1 MIKKL
6 ALSALLLTSSLLA
19 SNEVNVYSSRHYDTD
34 KQLFKMFEKDTGIKV
49 KVIQAKDD
57 ALIKRMESEGK
68 NSPADVFITV
78 DAARIQRAT
87 EKKLFQAINSDFLV
101 NTIDSKL
108 RDKDNQWFAL
118 TKRARMITVRK
129 DSKLANDIKTYEEL
143 ADPKY
148 KGQIMVRSSS
158 NVYNQSLM
166 AAMIS
171 HHGVEYATTW
181 AKGVVANMARAPKGS
196 DRDQARG
203 ISAGLGSVAIM
214 NTYYLGKLANGSLS
228 DKEVV
233 ENLNVI
239 FPKFENGGTHV
250 NISAAGV
257 ARYAKNKENAIK
269 FIEFL
274 LSKQAQEVFAK
285 GNFEYPVIND
295 AEISDLVASW
305 GKVQDDNVTI
315 NDLGKFN
322 KDAVKAL
329 DVAGWK

>member
-6 ALSALLLTSSLLA
+6 LLSALVLTSSLIA

-87 EKKLFQAINSDFLV
+87 DKKLFQSINSEFLTSSV
-101 NTIDSKL
+101 ESKL
-108 RDKDNQWFAL
+108 RDVNNQWFAL
-118 TKRARMITVRK
+118 TKRARIIAVRK
-129 DSKLANDIKTYEEL
+129 DSKLANGIKTYEEL

-166 AAMIS
+166 AAMIA
-171 HHGVEYATTW
+171 HHGNDYAINW
-181 AKGVVANMARAPKGS
+181 AKGVVSNMARGPKGS
-196 DRDQARG
+196 DRDQAKGVAAG
-203 ISAGLGSVAIM
+203 IGSIAIM
-214 NTYYLGKLANGSLS
+214 NTYYVGKLASSNES
-228 DKEVV
+228 DKEVISK
-233 ENLNVI
+233 LNI
-239 FPKFENGGTHV
+239 LFPKFENGGTHI

-274 LSKQAQEVFAK
+274 LSTQAQEIFAK
-285 GNFEYPVIND
+285 GNFEYPVINN
-295 AEISDLVASW
+295 AEISPLVKSW
-305 GKVQDDNVTI
+305 GKINDDNVTI

-329 DVAGWK
+329 DIAGWK

>member
-6 ALSALLLTSSLLA
+6 TLSILVMASSLIA

-34 KQLFKMFEKDTGIKV
+34 KQLFKTFEKTTGIKV

-87 EKKLFQAINSDFLV
+87 EKGLFQKIQSDFLV
-101 NTIDSKL
+101 NNIDSKL
-108 RDKDNQWFAL
+108 RDKNNQWFAL
-118 TKRARMITVRK
+118 TKRARIVTIRK
-129 DSKLANDIKTYEEL
+129 NSEASKTLTTYEEL
-143 ADPKY
+143 ANPKY

-166 AAMIS
+166 AAMIA
-171 HHGVEYATTW
+171 HHGKEYAITW
-181 AKGVVANMARAPKGS
+181 AKGVVSNMARGPKGS
-196 DRDQARG
+196 DRDQAKGVAAG
-203 ISAGLGSVAIM
+203 IGSIAIM
-214 NTYYLGKLANGSLS
+214 NTYYVGKLATSNES

-233 ENLNVI
+233 SKLNVV
-239 FPKFENGGTHV
+239 FPKFENGGTHI

-257 ARYAKNKENAIK
+257 AKYAKNKANAIK

-274 LSKQAQEVFAK
+274 LSKESKKYLQKETLNIQLLK
-285 GNFEYPVIND
+285 TQKYH
-295 AEISDLVASW
+295 L
-305 GKVQDDNVTI
+305 
-315 NDLGKFN
+315 
-322 KDAVKAL
+322 
-329 DVAGWK
+329 

>member
-1 MIKKL
+1 MFKKL
-6 ALSALLLTSSLLA
+6 LLSAVVFTSSLLA
-19 SNEVNVYSSRHYDTD
+19 SDVVNVYSSRHYDTD
-34 KQLFKMFEKDTGIKV
+34 KIIHKMFEEKTGIKV
-49 KVIQAKDD
+49 KVIQDKAD
-57 ALIKRMESEGK
+57 ALIKRMQSEGK

-78 DAARIQRAT
+78 DAARIQRVK
-87 EKKLFQAINSDFLV
+87 ENNLFQSIESEYLTKNV
-101 NTIDSKL
+101 DSKL

-118 TKRARMITVRK
+118 TKRARVVAVRK
-129 DSKLANDIKTYEEL
+129 DSALANGIKTYEEL

-166 AAMIS
+166 AAMVA
-171 HHGVEYATTW
+171 HHGVEYATKW
-181 AKGVVANMARAPKGS
+181 AKGVVANMARDPKGS
-196 DRDQARG
+196 DRDQAKAAA
-203 ISAGLGSVAIM
+203 AGLGSTAIM
-214 NTYYLGKLANGSLS
+214 NTYYFGKLATSNES

-233 ENLNVI
+233 SKLKII

-257 ARYAKNKENAIK
+257 SKTSKNKENAIK

-274 LSKQAQEVFAK
+274 LSKEAQEVYSK
-285 GNFEYPVIND
+285 GNFEYPILKE
-295 AEISDLVASW
+295 AQTAPLVAAW
-305 GKVQDDNVTI
+305 GEVQDDNVTI

-329 DVAGWK
+329 DVARWK

>member
-1 MIKKL
+1 
-6 ALSALLLTSSLLA
+6 
-19 SNEVNVYSSRHYDTD
+19 
-34 KQLFKMFEKDTGIKV
+34 
-49 KVIQAKDD
+49 
-57 ALIKRMESEGK
+57 MESEGK

-87 EKKLFQAINSDFLV
+87 EKKLFQPIQSDFLV
-101 NTIDSKL
+101 KNIDSRL

-118 TKRARMITVRK
+118 TKRARMVAVRK
-129 DSKLANDIKTYEEL
+129 DSKLSNGIKTYEEL

-166 AAMIS
+166 AAMIK

-181 AKGVVANMARAPKGS
+181 AKGVVANMARNPKGS

-203 ISAGLGSVAIM
+203 IYAGLGSIAIM

-228 DKEVV
+228 DKDVV
-233 ENLNVI
+233 ENVNVI

-274 LSKQAQEVFAK
+274 LSKEAQEVFAK
-285 GNFEYPVIND
+285 GNYEYPIIKD
-295 AEISDLVASW
+295 AEISPLVASW

>member
-19 SNEVNVYSSRHYDTD
+19 NNEVNVYSSRHYDTD
-34 KQLFKMFEKDTGIKV
+34 KELFKIFEQNTGIKV

-57 ALIKRMESEGK
+57 ALIKRIESEGA

-78 DAARIQRAT
+78 DAARIERAT
-87 EKKLFQAINSDFLV
+87 QKGLFQAIKSDFLTT
-101 NTIDSKL
+101 TIDEKL

-118 TKRARMITVRK
+118 TKRARI
-129 DSKLANDIKTYEEL
+129 LAVKKGSDAEKSLKTYEDL
-143 ADPKY
+143 AKPEY

-166 AAMIS
+166 AAMIA
-171 HHGVEYATTW
+171 HHGVDYATSW
-181 AKGVVANMARAPKGS
+181 AKGVVENMARDPKGS
-196 DRDQARG
+196 DRDQAKG
-203 ISAGLGSVAIM
+203 VAAGVGSIAIM
-214 NTYYLGKLANGSLS
+214 NTYYVGKLSVSNES

-233 ENLNVI
+233 SKLNVI
-239 FPKFENGGTHV
+239 FPKFKNGGTHI

-257 ARYAKNKENAIK
+257 AKYAKNKDNAIK

-274 LSKQAQEVFAK
+274 LSKEAQEIFAK
-285 GNFEYPVIND
+285 GNFEYPIIKN
-295 AEISDLVASW
+295 AQISPIVASW
-305 GKVQDDNVTI
+305 GVIQDDTVSI

-329 DVAGWK
+329 DIAGWK

>member
-6 ALSALLLTSSLLA
+6 ALSALILTSSLIA
-19 SNEVNVYSSRHYDTD
+19 SNDVNVYSSRHYDTD
-34 KQLFKMFEKDTGIKV
+34 KQLFKMFEKNTGIKV

-87 EKKLFQAINSDFLV
+87 EKKLFQPIQSDFLV
-101 NTIDSKL
+101 KNIDSRL

-118 TKRARMITVRK
+118 TKRARMVAVRK
-129 DSKLANDIKTYEEL
+129 DSKLSNGIKTYEEL

-166 AAMIS
+166 AAMIK

-181 AKGVVANMARAPKGS
+181 AKGVVANMARNPKGS

-203 ISAGLGSVAIM
+203 IYAGLGSIAIM

-228 DKEVV
+228 DKDVV
-233 ENLNVI
+233 ENVNVI

-274 LSKQAQEVFAK
+274 LSKEAQEVFAK
-285 GNFEYPVIND
+285 GNYEYPIIKD
-295 AEISDLVASW
+295 AEISPLVASW

>member
-6 ALSALLLTSSLLA
+6 ALSAIILTSSLIA
-19 SNEVNVYSSRHYDTD
+19 SNNVNVYSSRHYDTD
-34 KQLFKMFEKDTGIKV
+34 KQLFKMFEKNTGIKV

-87 EKKLFQAINSDFLV
+87 EKKLFQPIESNFLV
-101 NTIDSKL
+101 KNIDSKL

-118 TKRARMITVRK
+118 TKRARMVTVRK
-129 DSKLANDIKTYEEL
+129 DSKLSNGIKTYEEL

-166 AAMIS
+166 AAMIK

-181 AKGVVANMARAPKGS
+181 AKGVVANMARDPKGS

-203 ISAGLGSVAIM
+203 INAGLGSIAIM

-233 ENLNVI
+233 ENVNVI

-274 LSKQAQEVFAK
+274 LLKEAQEVFAK
-285 GNFEYPVIND
+285 GNYEYPIIKG
-295 AEISDLVASW
+295 AEISPLVASW
-305 GKVQDDNVTI
+305 GKIQDDNVTI

>member
-6 ALSALLLTSSLLA
+6 TLSILVLASSLIA
-19 SNEVNVYSSRHYDTD
+19 SNQVNVYSSRHYDTD
-34 KQLFKMFEKDTGIKV
+34 KQLFKIFEKSTGIKV
-49 KVIQAKDD
+49 RVIQAKDD

-87 EKKLFQAINSDFLV
+87 EKKLFQAIDSEFLV
-101 NTIDSKL
+101 KNISSNL
-108 RDKDNQWFAL
+108 RDKNNQWFAV
-118 TKRARMITVRK
+118 TKRARMIAVRK
-129 DSKLANDIKTYEEL
+129 DNKLANSIKTYEEL
-143 ADPKY
+143 SDPKY

-166 AAMIS
+166 AAMIT
-171 HHGVEYATTW
+171 HHGIEYATSW
-181 AKGVVANMARAPKGS
+181 AKGVVANMARNPKGS

-203 ISAGLGSVAIM
+203 VVAGLGSISIM
-214 NTYYLGKLANGSLS
+214 NTYYLGKLSNGNLS

-257 ARYAKNKENAIK
+257 ARYAKNKDNAIK

-274 LSKQAQEVFAK
+274 LSSKAQEIFAK
-285 GNFEYPVIND
+285 GNYEYPVIKN
-295 AEISDLVASW
+295 AEISPIVASW
-305 GKVQDDNVTI
+305 GKITDDTTSI

-329 DVAGWK
+329 DIAGWK

>member
-6 ALSALLLTSSLLA
+6 ALSALILTSSLFA

-34 KQLFKMFEKDTGIKV
+34 KQLFKMFEKNTGIKV

-87 EKKLFQAINSDFLV
+87 EKKLFQAIDSDFLV

-118 TKRARMITVRK
+118 TKRARIIAVVK
-129 DSKLANDIKTYEEL
+129 DNKLANEIKTYEEL
-143 ADPKY
+143 ANPKY

-166 AAMIS
+166 AAMIA

-196 DRDQARG
+196 DRDQAKG
-203 ISAGLGSVAIM
+203 IASGFGSVAIM
-214 NTYYLGKLANGSLS
+214 NTYYVGKLATSNES

-233 ENLNVI
+233 SKLNI
-239 FPKFENGGTHV
+239 LFPKFENGGTHV

-257 ARYAKNKENAIK
+257 AKYAKNKENAIK

-274 LSKQAQEVFAK
+274 LSKDAQEVFAK
-285 GNFEYPVIND
+285 GNFEYPILKG
-295 AEISDLVASW
+295 AEISPLVASW
-305 GKVQDDNVTI
+305 GKIQDDDVTI
-315 NDLGKFN
+315 NELGKFN